1 MSEGLIKLQEIGA
14 LKISEETHISK
25 QHVQALIEEN
35 FKALHKV
42 QFLGFI
48 SILERDYH
56 IDLSEVKEKGLKFY
70 SESISSNGTAS
81 VFIEKKSKK
90 SSKALYI
97 IVAFVVFVLGIYY
110 NIDSDTSNMDVNATQ
125 VESVTQE
132 IEALVENNISDLE
145 VSFLDA
151 NQSDEVSEDANAAV
165 VNEEVAHEVTSSKTS
180 NTAKKSLKIFTDK
193 KLWFGYIELDTENKT
208 QKSFTGEF
216 DLDASKNWLLLF
228 GHNNIEIELDGQVQ
242 EFEKSKNVQFL
253 YKDGVLTQISLEEF
267 QKLNKGNKW

>member
-1 MSEGLIKLQEIGA
+1 MSEGLIKLQEIGT

-56 IDLSEVKEKGLKFY
+56 IDLGEVKEKGLKFY
-70 SESISSNGTAS
+70 GESISSSGTAS

-97 IVAFVVFVLGIYY
+97 VVAFVVFVLGIYF

-132 IEALVENNISDLE
+132 IEALVENNTSDLE

-151 NQSDEVSEDANAAV
+151 NQSDAVSEDTNAAIAP
-165 VNEEVAHEVTSSKTS
+165 EEVAHVSTLGD
-180 NTAKKSLKIFTDK
+180 AKKSLKISTDK
-193 KLWFGYIELDTENKT
+193 KLWFGYIELDTDNKT

-228 GHNNIEIELDGQVQ
+228 GHNNIEIALDGEAQ
-242 EFEKSKNVQFL
+242 EFEKSKNIQFL